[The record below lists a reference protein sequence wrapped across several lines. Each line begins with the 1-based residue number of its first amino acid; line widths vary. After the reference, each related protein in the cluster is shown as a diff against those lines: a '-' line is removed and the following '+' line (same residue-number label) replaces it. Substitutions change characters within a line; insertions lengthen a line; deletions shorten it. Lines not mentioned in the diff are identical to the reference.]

1 MELGTFGAVMGFA
14 LQAVTQSAEFFE
26 TASDLAE
33 GSELRDVLRSLADRG
48 RKDRARME
56 QTRRENVTEMILEPI
71 TGLYQEEYELTVKEL
86 APGADAEIL
95 KMALLLEERD
105 QRFFRDSSAALHRP
119 EVARIFRK
127 VAEMKGKN
135 LITLRALADCETIR

>member
-1 MELGTFGAVMGFA
+1 MGFA
-14 LQAVTQSAEFFE
+14 LQVAAQSAEFFE

-33 GSELRDVLRSLADRG
+33 GSELRDVLRSLSDGG

-71 TGLYQEEYELTVKEL
+71 AGLYQEEYEVTVKEL

-95 KMALLLEERD
+95 KTALLLEERD
-105 QRFFRDSSAALHRP
+105 ERFFRDSSAALKQP

-127 VAEMKGKN
+127 VAQRKEKN
-135 LITLRALADCETIR
+135 LITLRALAN

>member
-1 MELGTFGAVMGFA
+1 
-14 LQAVTQSAEFFE
+14 
-26 TASDLAE
+26 
-33 GSELRDVLRSLADRG
+33 LRSLSDGG

-71 TGLYQEEYELTVKEL
+71 AGLYQEEYEVTVKEL

-105 QRFFRDSSAALHRP
+105 QRFFSDSSAALDSP

-127 VAEMKGKN
+127 VAQRKEKN
-135 LITLRALADCETIR
+135 LITLRALAN

>member
-14 LQAVTQSAEFFE
+14 LQVAAQSAEFFQ

-33 GSELRDVLRSLADRG
+33 GTELRDVLRSLADRG

-71 TGLYQEEYELTVKEL
+71 TGLYQEEYEVTVPEL

-95 KMALLLEERD
+95 KVALLLEERD
-105 QRFFRDSSAALHRP
+105 QRFFSDSSAALDSP

-127 VAEMKGKN
+127 VAQRKGKN
-135 LITLRALADCETIR
+135 LTMLRALAN